1 MLSTRKSIQNLSIA
15 IALLIMPVLLLTGCF
30 ESSTFIPI
38 EFEVQTDSLR
48 FQSNGG
54 QESFVIKSNTI
65 DLTATVSS
73 DATSWL
79 EASTVSDNGMV
90 TVRASENLS
99 VTPRTATITV
109 TGKGVKTPKVIGVKM
124 TGATPTLEVS
134 PLSLSFDV
142 SKGERAFTVASNTNW
157 DISKSESDWL
167 TLSMTSGSAGTT
179 VVIVQASA
187 NTITAERKATIT
199 VSVADMT
206 PQSIQVTQSA
216 VPFNLTVSPTTLSFG
231 ASEETKT
238 FDVASN
244 TSWTV
249 TYNASWLTVTPLS
262 GSTGGA
268 VAVKADVNTI
278 MQSRETTITVS
289 GGGITRDIR
298 VTQSAAAAYLNVLTT
313 SMSFSSSAGQDFF
326 TISSNRSW
334 TVSSSESW
342 LRVSPTSGS
351 DDRTVTVTVD
361 DYTSTT
367 TSRNATIT
375 VSGGSSFT
383 HTINVT
389 QSAAGVYL
397 TVSPTSLSLPAAA
410 TQSPFSIESNVS
422 WQARSDQSWITV
434 YPTSGT
440 YDGSFTAIVVEN
452 TVPLPRDGN
461 ITVIGGGITRTIPVS
476 QSAAAVTLNVSPAS
490 ISLSSAGDRAPV
502 TITSNISWTAISN
515 QPVWLTVSPESG
527 SSNGTIYVTATANP
541 FTTSRPG
548 TLTVSGEGV
557 TRTINVTQA
566 ASTQG
571 GSRGTITFW
580 NSDDIEIY
588 GNVVVT
594 LHGAGIETITRSH
607 RTNPGCSASGT
618 ATFANIPHG
627 TYTYSAVSK
636 RKSWGPVT
644 ISLIS
649 DCMQLRLD

>member
-1 MLSTRKSIQNLSIA
+1 MLSTRKKIPHLSIVIASLIIPA
-15 IALLIMPVLLLTGCF
+15 ILLTGCF
-30 ESSTFIPI
+30 EKRDFIPI

-48 FQSNGG
+48 FLSNGG

-79 EASTVSDNGMV
+79 EASSVSDNGSV
-90 TVRASENLS
+90 TIRASENLS

-109 TGKGVKTPKVIGVKM
+109 TGKGVKTPKIIVKM
-124 TGATPTLEVS
+124 AGATPTLEVS
-134 PLSLSFDV
+134 PLSLNFDA
-142 SKGERAFTVASNTNW
+142 SGGERTFTITSNTNW
-157 DISKSESDWL
+157 YISYSESDWL
-167 TLSMTSGSAGTT
+167 TLSSTSGSTGATEVKVT
-179 VVIVQASA
+179 ASA
-187 NTITAERKATIT
+187 NAITAERNATIT

-216 VPFNLTVSPTTLSFG
+216 VSFNLTVSPTTLSFG

-268 VAVKADVNTI
+268 VSVKADINTI
-278 MQSRETTITVS
+278 TQSRETTITVS
-289 GGGITRDIR
+289 GGGITRNIR
-298 VTQSAAAAYLNVLTT
+298 VTQSAAAAYLTVLTT
-313 SMSFSSSAGQDFF
+313 SMNFSSSAGQDFF

-334 TVSSSESW
+334 TVSSNESW

-351 DDRTVTVTVD
+351 DDGTVTVTVD
-361 DYTSTT
+361 AYTSTT
-367 TSRNATIT
+367 NPRTATIT
-375 VSGGSSFT
+375 VRGGSSFT
-383 HTINVT
+383 HTINVS
-389 QSAAGVYL
+389 QSVAGVYL
-397 TVSPTSLSLPAAA
+397 TVTPTSLSLNASAIQN
-410 TQSPFSIESNVS
+410 TFYVESNVN

-434 YPTSGT
+434 YPTGGT
-440 YDGSFTAIVVEN
+440 NDGTFTAIVVEN
-452 TVPLPRDGN
+452 TVPTPRDAN

-490 ISLSSAGDRAPV
+490 MSLSSSGERAPV
-502 TITSNISWTAISN
+502 TITSNISWTATSD
-515 QPVWLTVSPESG
+515 QPVWLTVSPGAG
-527 SSNGTIYVTATANP
+527 SSNGTVYATATANP
-541 FTTSRPG
+541 FTTSRQG
-548 TLTVSGEGV
+548 SLTVSGEGV

-566 ASTQG
+566 ANTQG
-571 GSRGTITFW
+571 GARGTITFW

-588 GNVVVT
+588 GNVEVT
-594 LHGAGIETITRSH
+594 LIGAGTEKITRSH

-618 ATFANIPHG
+618 ASFSNIPYG
-627 TYTYSAVSK
+627 TYTYSAISN

-644 ISLIS
+644 VSLIS
-649 DCMQLRLD
+649 DCLQLRLD